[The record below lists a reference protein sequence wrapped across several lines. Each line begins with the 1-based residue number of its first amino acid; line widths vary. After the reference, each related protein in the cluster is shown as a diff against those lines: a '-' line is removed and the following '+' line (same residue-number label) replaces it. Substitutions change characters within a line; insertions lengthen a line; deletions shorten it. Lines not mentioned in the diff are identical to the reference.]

1 MTTALNAEPE
11 MATLQ
16 MIRAELNTQEF
27 QRWMGTRRLQDADH
41 AMHCLLVECFGDLAP
56 KPFQLIAPRT
66 GSTSFLYGYGL
77 AGADA
82 LREASAIYADPLQER
97 ILRASTL
104 DSKPMP
110 TVWQTGK
117 RLGFDIRI
125 RPVVRLLR
133 NPSVRTERPTAVR
146 SFKDG
151 SDRRGK
157 ECDAFLWEA
166 MLHPERGGMER
177 KREQVYAE
185 WLSSQLDRIGGARL
199 DVQRTKL
206 VSFQRT
212 RAIRKLHARYSEG
225 PDAVM
230 RGILTITDAEA
241 FFNLLTRGVGR
252 HRAFGYGMLLLRPAR
267 A

>member
-56 KPFQLIAPRT
+56 KPFRLIAPRT

-125 RPVVRLLR
+125 RPVVPPPQESLR
-133 NPSVRTERPTAVR
+133 SYRTPNR
-146 SFKDG
+146 ST
-151 SDRRGK
+151 
-157 ECDAFLWEA
+157 
-166 MLHPERGGMER
+166 
-177 KREQVYAE
+177 
-185 WLSSQLDRIGGARL
+185 QLQGW
-199 DVQRTKL
+199 Q
-206 VSFQRT
+206 
-212 RAIRKLHARYSEG
+212 
-225 PDAVM
+225 
-230 RGILTITDAEA
+230 
-241 FFNLLTRGVGR
+241 
-252 HRAFGYGMLLLRPAR
+252 RPAR
-267 A
+267 QGV

>member
-56 KPFQLIAPRT
+56 KPFRLIAPRT

-110 TVWQTGK
+110 TVWANGQTS
-117 RLGFDIRI
+117 R
-125 RPVVRLLR
+125 VRHPHSSR
-133 NPSVRTERPTAVR
+133 SCASSGIPPFVQNAQPQYAASRMAATGAARSVTPFCGRRCCIL
-146 SFKDG
+146 
-151 SDRRGK
+151 RRGR
-157 ECDAFLWEA
+157 D
-166 MLHPERGGMER
+166 G
-177 KREQVYAE
+177 
-185 WLSSQLDRIGGARL
+185 
-199 DVQRTKL
+199 T
-206 VSFQRT
+206 
-212 RAIRKLHARYSEG
+212 
-225 PDAVM
+225 
-230 RGILTITDAEA
+230 
-241 FFNLLTRGVGR
+241 
-252 HRAFGYGMLLLRPAR
+252 
-267 A
+267 